1 MENMSISKWKKYMKA
16 TFEKD
21 SNLKRD
27 KELAEAV
34 E

>member
-1 MENMSISKWKKYMKA
+1 MTKSKWKKYMKA
-16 TFEKD
+16 SFEKD

-27 KELAEAV
+27 TELAEAV

>member
-1 MENMSISKWKKYMKA
+1 MTKSKWKKYMKA
-16 TFEKD
+16 TFEKG

-27 KELAEAV
+27 TELAEAV